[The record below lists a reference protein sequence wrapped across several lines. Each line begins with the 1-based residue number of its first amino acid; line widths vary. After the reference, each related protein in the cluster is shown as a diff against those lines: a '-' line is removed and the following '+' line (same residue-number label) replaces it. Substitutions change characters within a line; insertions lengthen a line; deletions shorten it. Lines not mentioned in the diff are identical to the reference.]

1 LQLNLVR
8 QRPSRNLEPFKRLS
22 SETIKARPTN
32 PSAAASMC
40 QNGEILSQCNRINP
54 KKYLK
59 YVGANRRGDEP
70 EMKL

>member
-1 LQLNLVR
+1 
-8 QRPSRNLEPFKRLS
+8 
-22 SETIKARPTN
+22 
-32 PSAAASMC
+32 MC